1 MVKADGEP
9 DPAGRY
15 RRCGRTSRSRKE
27 QTMANK
33 TITCGTSFFRSA
45 PAAGAAVS
53 LRSSFGTELGVLQPN
68 DGIDRKVADVWATL
82 VERGSYRLEPK
93 TLLGELYLSTLV
105 AGVEL

>member
-1 MVKADGEP
+1 VWAHFALPEGAD
-9 DPAGRY
+9 
-15 RRCGRTSRSRKE
+15 
-27 QTMANK
+27 MANK

-105 AGVEL
+105 AGVDL